1 MSDAKKASGS
11 VFKKFEAS
19 YAKNKREEMSLT
31 DYLELC
37 KNDKL
42 AYANTAERILHAIG
56 EPEIV
61 DTSEAGGKLN
71 KLHG

>member
-31 DYLELC
+31 DYLEL
-37 KNDKL
+37 
-42 AYANTAERILHAIG
+42 
-56 EPEIV
+56 
-61 DTSEAGGKLN
+61 
-71 KLHG
+71 